1 MQRLAFTLLVACAV
15 SACGSKS
22 PSSPSSAGSSGGVL
36 QGQALSAIDGTAT
49 PRVQV
54 HLSGKAPVTADGDG
68 RFSID
73 VGEPGSFAA
82 TIRGGAVVERQTM
95 VAGPSAEPLR
105 VSLIPADFD
114 LTAFD
119 EMFRTG
125 DRLMRWTSRPSL
137 VLIATVMAY
146 QNTSGNE
153 YQATA
158 EQLTQEEVDQMILH
172 LTEGLTLM
180 TGNSFPAFESISV
193 ERHDAGARVNVD
205 RPGRIVVGRYSGILT
220 WANTIGYGQWKDQPN
235 GTVTAG
241 AMFLDRDFDR
251 NDARRRL
258 LRIHELGHALGAQ
271 HVRSRTSIMN
281 PSIGPEPTAFDRAAA
296 MIAFQRPPGNHAPD
310 IDPSVSNRG
319 FSVAEGGGITRRVF
333 CY

>member
-1 MQRLAFTLLVACAV
+1 M
-15 SACGSKS
+15 
-22 PSSPSSAGSSGGVL
+22 
-36 QGQALSAIDGTAT
+36 
-49 PRVQV
+49 
-54 HLSGKAPVTADGDG
+54 TADGDG

-82 TIRGGAVVERQTM
+82 TIRGSGVVERQTM
-95 VAGPSAEPLR
+95 VVGPSAQPLR

-119 EMFRTG
+119 EMFRSG

-146 QNTSGNE
+146 HDRASNE

-158 EQLTQEEVDQMILH
+158 EQLTQDEVDQMISH
-172 LTEGLTLM
+172 LAEGLALM
-180 TGNSFPAFESISV
+180 TGNSFTTFESIAV
-193 ERHDAGARVNVD
+193 ERPESGARVNVD

-220 WANTIGYGQWKDQPN
+220 WANTIGYGQWTDQPN

-271 HVRSRTSIMN
+271 HVRTQTSIMN

-310 IDPSVSNRG
+310 VDPSVSNRG
-319 FSVAEGGGITRRVF
+319 FSVTEGGAVTRRVF
-333 CY
+333 CH